1 MEPNQAQMVFCCAEQ
16 WMGGRCWQIEP
27 WGDSLR
33 LDCGKSTTGVYC
45 MEAVDSGE
53 NGFCWSRAVIEA
65 DLPPD
70 TALRVYAYASDSRG
84 WGEWS
89 DLDEAIRNLE
99 GDPLVLLREV
109 FGPPAA
115 ESGDFFIRP
124 KGRYLWLMFELAAT
138 GSASPVIRTLR
149 LWMRGDHMVDYL
161 PAIYQE
167 EDFTRRFLSIFH
179 SMFADMERAIDG
191 LPGQMD
197 YEHASGAMLRYLASW
212 VCVEGGDSE

>member
-109 FGPPAA
+109 LALQRRRA
-115 ESGDFFIRP
+115 E
-124 KGRYLWLMFELAAT
+124 T
-138 GSASPVIRTLR
+138 
-149 LWMRGDHMVDYL
+149 
-161 PAIYQE
+161 
-167 EDFTRRFLSIFH
+167 FLS
-179 SMFADMERAIDG
+179 APRAGIYG
-191 LPGQMD
+191 LCSNWRPQGRL
-197 YEHASGAMLRYLASW
+197 LR
-212 VCVEGGDSE
+212 